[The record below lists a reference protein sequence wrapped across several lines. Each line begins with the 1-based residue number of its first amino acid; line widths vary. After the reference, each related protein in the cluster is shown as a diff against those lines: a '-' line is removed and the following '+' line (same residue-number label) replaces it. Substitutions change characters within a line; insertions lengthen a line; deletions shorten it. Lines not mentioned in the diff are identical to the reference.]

1 MTLGDV
7 LGVWDWERQNF
18 LPKVPLHGLL
28 LDKMLGTLGQAAF
41 STTVNLQPIYPNKGQ
56 HGEREI
62 HGKQMNKQDQLW
74 WGGGDPVALLHD
86 TDLRADC
93 ARVELTCPD

>member
-7 LGVWDWERQNF
+7 LGVWGWGRQNF
-18 LPKVPLHGLL
+18 LPKVPLHGLP
-28 LDKMLGTLGQAAF
+28 LDEMLGTLGQAAF
-41 STTVNLQPIYPNKGQ
+41 SATVNLRPIYPNKGQ

-74 WGGGDPVALLHD
+74 WGVTLWPCSMTQISEQIVP
-86 TDLRADC
+86 
-93 ARVELTCPD
+93 EWS